1 MRISNRTRVRMR
13 RNAECKGEGLLRP
26 WAHPRPHLHRDW
38 AHPAHICTG
47 TARADGKGEALLRP
61 VVARL
66 GAARLRVLVG
76 GTAAGTRRKWDCT
89 GLKWDRAQV
98 GLRRGRISR
107 KWDRAQE
114 VGLSG
119 NGSQMSAA

>member
-1 MRISNRTRVRMR
+1 VALGS
-13 RNAECKGEGLLRP
+13 
-26 WAHPRPHLHRDW
+26 PRPHLHRDW
-38 AHPAHICTG
+38 AHPSHTTR

-66 GAARLRVLVG
+66 SAARLRVLVG
-76 GTAAGTRRKWDCT
+76 GTAAGARRKWDCT

-98 GLRRGRISR
+98 GLRRGRISC

-119 NGSQMSAA
+119 SQMSAT

>member
-1 MRISNRTRVRMR
+1 MRISTRMRMR
-13 RNAECKGEGLLRP
+13 RRAECKGEALLWP
-26 WAHPRPHLHRDW
+26 WARPAPHLHRDW
-38 AHPAHICTG
+38 AHPFHTTR

-76 GTAAGTRRKWDCT
+76 GTAAGARCKWDCT

-98 GLRRGRISR
+98 GLHGGEGLAVSGIGRKR
-107 KWDRAQE
+107 
-114 VGLSG
+114 SG
-119 NGSQMSAA
+119 

>member
-1 MRISNRTRVRMR
+1 MQSARAWR
-13 RNAECKGEGLLRP
+13 CCGPGLAP
-26 WAHPRPHLHRDW
+26 P
-38 AHPAHICTG
+38 HICTG

-61 VVARL
+61 VVARF

-107 KWDRAQE
+107 KWDRVQE

-119 NGSQMSAA
+119 NGSRMSAA